1 MAEKKELFVQDWNNV
16 VSEGRNELVFE
27 NKNKQYGAY
36 EIRKGYNKTIT
47 IALLTGISAFVFFAM
62 LPKIIELLTPSE
74 EDALKGNTE
83 VAIDLTEPPPID
95 ETEPP
100 PPPPPPPPVMETVK
114 FVPPVVTDEEVP
126 DEEIPPPQE
135 KLTETNVS
143 TETQEG
149 TGGDIIIPD
158 GTGNEAVGSAPEEIF
173 TIVEQMPSFPGGE
186 EELFKYLS
194 KNINY
199 PAMEKDNGI
208 SGTAYVTFV
217 VDKDGKIK
225 DAKIARGVRGGPG
238 CDKEALRVVEK
249 MPDWKAGKQNGRQVS
264 VQFNMPIKFGLR

>member
-1 MAEKKELFVQDWNNV
+1 MAEKNGMFIQDWSNV
-16 VSEGRNELVFE
+16 VYEGRNELVFE
-27 NKNKQYGAY
+27 HKNKEYGAY
-36 EIRKGYNKTIT
+36 QIRRGYNRTVT
-47 IALLTGISAFVFFAM
+47 IALLIGISAFVFFAL

-74 EDALKGNTE
+74 EDALKTNTE

-135 KLTETNVS
+135 KLSETTVS

-149 TGGDIIIPD
+149 NGGDIIIPD
-158 GTGNEAVGSAPEEIF
+158 GTGNEVVGTEPEQVF

-186 EELFKYLS
+186 EELFKYLG
-194 KNINY
+194 KNIQY

-225 DAKIARGVRGGPG
+225 DAKIARGVKGGPG
-238 CDKEALRVVEK
+238 CDREALRVVSS

-264 VQFNMPIKFGLR
+264 VQFNLPIKFVLR

>member
-1 MAEKKELFVQDWNNV
+1 MAEKNGMFVQDWSNV
-16 VSEGRNELVFE
+16 VFEGRNELVFE
-27 NKNKQYGAY
+27 KKNKEYGAY
-36 EIRKGYNKTIT
+36 QLRRGYNRTVT
-47 IALLTGISAFVFFAM
+47 VALLIGISAFVFFAL
-62 LPKIIELLTPSE
+62 LPKIMELLTPSE
-74 EDALKGNTE
+74 EDVLKNNTE

-135 KLTETNVS
+135 KLSETNVS

-149 TGGDIIIPD
+149 TGGDIVIPD
-158 GTGNEAVGSAPEEIF
+158 GTGNEVVGAEPEQVF

-238 CDKEALRVVEK
+238 CDKEALRVVSN

-264 VQFNMPIKFGLR
+264 VQFNLPIKFVLK

>member
-1 MAEKKELFVQDWNNV
+1 MAEKNGMFVQDWSNV
-16 VSEGRNELVFE
+16 VYEGRNELVFE
-27 NKNKQYGAY
+27 NKNKEYGAY
-36 EIRKGYNKTIT
+36 QIRRGYNRTVT
-47 IALLTGISAFVFFAM
+47 MALLFGIGIFVFFAL
-62 LPKIIELLTPSE
+62 LPKIIQLLTPSSD
-74 EDALKGNTE
+74 DALKNTTE

-95 ETEPP
+95 PTEPP

-135 KLTETNVS
+135 KLSETQVS

-149 TGGDIIIPD
+149 TGDIIIPD
-158 GTGNEAVGSAPEEIF
+158 SKGNEAVGPEKEEIF

-186 EELFKYLS
+186 EELFKYLG

-208 SGTAYVTFV
+208 SGTAYVNFV
-217 VDKDGKIK
+217 VDKDGKVK
-225 DAKIARGVRGGPG
+225 DAKIVRGVKGGPG
-238 CDKEALRVVEK
+238 CDKEALRVVQA
-249 MPDWKAGKQNGRQVS
+249 MPDWKAGKQNGRSVS
-264 VQFNMPIKFGLR
+264 VSYNLPIKFVLK

>member
-1 MAEKKELFVQDWNNV
+1 MVLGKVQ
-16 VSEGRNELVFE
+16 F
-27 NKNKQYGAY
+27 QYC
-36 EIRKGYNKTIT
+36 RMHCK
-47 IALLTGISAFVFFAM
+47 VQ
-62 LPKIIELLTPSE
+62 
-74 EDALKGNTE
+74 
-83 VAIDLTEPPPID
+83 
-95 ETEPP
+95 
-100 PPPPPPPPVMETVK
+100 PPPPPPVMETVK

-135 KLTETNVS
+135 KLTETQVS

-149 TGGDIIIPD
+149 SGDIIIPD
-158 GTGNEAVGSAPEEIF
+158 GTGNEVVGNEPEQVF
-173 TIVEQMPSFPGGE
+173 TIVEQMPAFPGGE
-186 EELFKYLS
+186 EELFKYLG

-238 CDKEALRVVEK
+238 CDKEALRVVSG

-264 VQFNMPIKFGLR
+264 VQFNLPIKFVLK

>member
-1 MAEKKELFVQDWNNV
+1 MAEKNGMFVQDWNNV
-16 VSEGRNELVFE
+16 VYEGRNELVFE
-27 NKNKQYGAY
+27 KKNKEYGAY
-36 EIRKGYNKTIT
+36 QLRRGYNRTVNM
-47 IALLTGISAFVFFAM
+47 ALLIGIGIFVFFAL
-62 LPKIIELLTPSE
+62 LPKIMELLTPSE
-74 EDALKGNTE
+74 EDLLKNTQE

-135 KLTETNVS
+135 KLSETQVS

-149 TGGDIIIPD
+149 SGDIIIPD
-158 GTGNEAVGSAPEEIF
+158 GTGNEVVGSEPEQIF

-186 EELFKYLS
+186 DKLMEFLN
-194 KNINY
+194 KNISY

-208 SGTAYVTFV
+208 SGTVYVNFI

-225 DAKIARGVRGGPG
+225 DVKVVRGVKGGPG
-238 CDKEALRVVEK
+238 CDKEALRVISK
-249 MPDWKAGKQNGRQVS
+249 MPDWSAGKQNGRQVS
-264 VQFNMPIKFGLR
+264 VQFVLPIKFQLR